1 MYTFARIKG
10 INCLVLDPEEYER
23 QRYKGISR
31 AWFCKLGECK
41 SVFIINSSSIC
52 LAPVFYPQELKQIL
66 SEREKFKLK
75 YKLLDMVRQSDLVRA
90 LLLIKNEATVN
101 VDRRELALH
110 MLDILQEGA

>member
-10 INCLVLDPEEYER
+10 INCLILAPEEYER

-31 AWFCKLGECK
+31 AWFCKLGKCK

-52 LAPVFYPQELKQIL
+52 LAPVFYPQELKQLL
-66 SEREKFKLK
+66 SDREKFKLK
-75 YKLLDMVRQSDLVRA
+75 YKLLGMVRRFQLVRA
-90 LLLIKNEATVN
+90 LWLIKNKASVN

-110 MLDILQEGA
+110 VLDILQKGA